1 MGADKQS
8 ITFWRWHRITKI
20 ITTWGYRFVA
30 PSSSWRRIRQKFD
43 PARCFVISRSPNP
56 SKYVKICQNMSI
68 FVFWRYMQ
76 NDRFVICHF
85 SSFTL
90 AVWERVVCSGGAW
103 FAETAARAWARFS
116 ACTVAIKSS
125 SLPSGHCHYHSQL
138 QACTGEQMWIIFLS
152 SFPCRIDSD
161 VIVFSI
167 IQKTKDPWCYV
178 HLNLSPI

>member
-8 ITFWRWHRITKI
+8 ITFWRWNRTIKI
-20 ITTWGYRFVA
+20 ITAWGYRFVA
-30 PSSSWRRIRQKFD
+30 PSSSSRRIRQKFD

-76 NDRFVICHF
+76 NDRFVICHC

-103 FAETAARAWARFS
+103 FAGQILGAHCRDQVIIIAFQILLIPLT
-116 ACTVAIKSS
+116 IKSLHERAIVNYV
-125 SLPSGHCHYHSQL
+125 SLN
-138 QACTGEQMWIIFLS
+138 
-152 SFPCRIDSD
+152 FPMHDWFWPYCFRYNSED
-161 VIVFSI
+161 
-167 IQKTKDPWCYV
+167 
-178 HLNLSPI
+178 